1 VSQTKRLSC
10 AQRNLVVELGARRAT
25 RTGLKFYNRAV
36 LESLDQR
43 GLVKTEFNAAGVREY
58 SLTVEGLAVHR
69 ELTTIKPVVSIGE
82 YVDGQMAALA
92 EEEREREE
100 EQAQRAARR
109 QR

>member
-1 VSQTKRLSC
+1 MSQTKRLSC

-36 LESLDQR
+36 LESLGQR

-92 EEEREREE
+92 EEEREE